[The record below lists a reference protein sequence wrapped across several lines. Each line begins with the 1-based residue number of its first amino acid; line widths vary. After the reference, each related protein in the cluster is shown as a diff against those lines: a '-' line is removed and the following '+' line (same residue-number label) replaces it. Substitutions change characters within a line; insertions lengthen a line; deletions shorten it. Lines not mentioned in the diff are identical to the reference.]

1 MYPDYDI
8 LHRLMNESGCK
19 HNYDLL
25 LIISQQFWEDDLDE
39 KIIKLLAD
47 SEKGGWLEIYA
58 LTVDYNE
65 ITVITLYYCQLT
77 LDLVE
82 IFMSSVKFV
91 VVFVR
96 QKARSFER
104 NTIPNAERTLSQ
116 ANPFHNIYKRLNH
129 LVMLQDG
136 EIWDSRADQ

>member
-8 LHRLMNESGCK
+8 LHRLLNESGHK

-47 SEKGGWLEIYA
+47 SEKEGWLEIYA

-96 QKARSFER
+96 QKTRGFER
-104 NTIPNAERTLSQ
+104 NTIPNAERTLYLKQTLSTTST
-116 ANPFHNIYKRLNH
+116 R
-129 LVMLQDG
+129 D
-136 EIWDSRADQ
+136 